1 MPTAV
6 LTDRERTAV
15 QAYLRLLHTVRA
27 AFGDEEEGGG
37 RGGPAAQPA
46 HDRPAHDRPAPVVP
60 PAVLAEAEQALA
72 AAGLAG
78 NEEEFFRLLHSWCPG
93 S

>member
-27 AFGDEEEGGG
+27 AFDGPPDGG
-37 RGGPAAQPA
+37 R
-46 HDRPAHDRPAPVVP
+46 PVLVP
-60 PAVLAEAEQALA
+60 PVVLAEAEQALA
-72 AAGLAG
+72 RAGLAG
-78 NEEEFFRLLHSWCPG
+78 NEAEFFRLLRDWCP
-93 S
+93 SS

>member
-27 AFGDEEEGGG
+27 AFDSPPDGG
-37 RGGPAAQPA
+37 RP
-46 HDRPAHDRPAPVVP
+46 PVVP
-60 PAVLAEAEQALA
+60 PAVLAEAERALA
-72 AAGLAG
+72 QAGLTG
-78 NEEEFFRLLHSWCPG
+78 NEEEFFRLLRSWCPRP
-93 S
+93 

>member
-27 AFGDEEEGGG
+27 AFDTPP
-37 RGGPAAQPA
+37 GPPGT
-46 HDRPAHDRPAPVVP
+46 PGPPMVP
-60 PAVLAEAEQALA
+60 PAVLAEAENALA
-72 AAGLAG
+72 RAGLTG
-78 NEEEFFRLLHSWCPG
+78 NEEEFFRMLRDWHPEP
-93 S
+93 

>member
-27 AFGDEEEGGG
+27 AFGDTHDETQG
-37 RGGPAAQPA
+37 AAVPR
-46 HDRPAHDRPAPVVP
+46 RPVRPSTDCP
-60 PAVLAEAEQALA
+60 P
-72 AAGLAG
+72 
-78 NEEEFFRLLHSWCPG
+78 WCRPRC
-93 S
+93 SRRPNRHWSERA

>member
-6 LTDRERTAV
+6 LTDRERTAL

-27 AFGDEEEGGG
+27 TLD
-37 RGGPAAQPA
+37 GPPVQAPA
-46 HDRPAHDRPAPVVP
+46 LVP

-72 AAGLAG
+72 GAGPAG
-78 NEEEFFRLLHSWCPG
+78 NEDGFFELPRAWCA
-93 S
+93 

>member
-27 AFGDEEEGGG
+27 AFDVPS
-37 RGGPAAQPA
+37 GPPEAA
-46 HDRPAHDRPAPVVP
+46 RPPVVA

-72 AAGLAG
+72 RAGLAG
-78 NEEEFFRLLHSWCPG
+78 NEEAFFRLLHSWCPPE

>member
-27 AFGDEEEGGG
+27 AFDGPPHEG
-37 RGGPAAQPA
+37 
-46 HDRPAHDRPAPVVP
+46 RPAVVP
-60 PAVLAEAEQALA
+60 PAVLAEAEQALTR
-72 AAGLAG
+72 AGLAG
-78 NEEEFFRLLHSWCPG
+78 NEEAFFRLLRDWCPPPA
-93 S
+93 

>member
-27 AFGDEEEGGG
+27 AFDGPSDGG
-37 RGGPAAQPA
+37 RPA
-46 HDRPAHDRPAPVVP
+46 VVP
-60 PAVLAEAEQALA
+60 PVVLAEAEQALA
-72 AAGLAG
+72 RAGLTG
-78 NEEEFFRLLHSWCPG
+78 NEEQFFRLLRDWCPPA
-93 S
+93 

>member
-27 AFGDEEEGGG
+27 AFD
-37 RGGPAAQPA
+37 GPPQG
-46 HDRPAHDRPAPVVP
+46 DRPAVVP
-60 PAVLAEAEQALA
+60 PGVLAEAEAALTG
-72 AAGLAG
+72 AGLAG
-78 NEEEFFRLLHSWCPG
+78 NEEEFFRLLRDWCPPA
-93 S
+93 

>member
-6 LTDRERTAV
+6 LTDHERAAV

-27 AFGDEEEGGG
+27 AFD
-37 RGGPAAQPA
+37 GPPDAS
-46 HDRPAHDRPAPVVP
+46 RPPVVP
-60 PAVLAEAEQALA
+60 PAALAEAERALA

-78 NEEEFFRLLHSWCPG
+78 NEQAFFRLLHDWCPDPG
-93 S
+93 

>member
-27 AFGDEEEGGG
+27 AFDGPGG
-37 RGGPAAQPA
+37 AA
-46 HDRPAHDRPAPVVP
+46 RPPLVP
-60 PAVLAEAEQALA
+60 PSVLAEAEQALA
-72 AAGLAG
+72 AAGLSG
-78 NEEEFFRLLHSWCPG
+78 NEEQFFRLLQNWCPEP
-93 S
+93 

>member
-27 AFGDEEEGGG
+27 AFDGPPDGG
-37 RGGPAAQPA
+37 RPAF
-46 HDRPAHDRPAPVVP
+46 VP

-72 AAGLAG
+72 RAGLAG
-78 NEEEFFRLLHSWCPG
+78 NEEDFFRLLRDWCPPA
-93 S
+93 

>member
-27 AFGDEEEGGG
+27 AFDTAS
-37 RGGPAAQPA
+37 GPPDSA
-46 HDRPAHDRPAPVVP
+46 RPPVVP

-72 AAGLAG
+72 DAGLAG
-78 NEEEFFRLLHSWCPG
+78 NEEGFFRLLRSWCPPEP
-93 S
+93 

>member
-27 AFGDEEEGGG
+27 AFGEEFGDEGDAC
-37 RGGPAAQPA
+37 GPP
-46 HDRPAHDRPAPVVP
+46 HDRLPPMVP
-60 PAVLAEAEQALA
+60 PTVLAEAERALSE
-72 AAGLAG
+72 AGLTG
-78 NEEEFFRLLHSWCPG
+78 NEEEFFRLLHSWCPAP
-93 S
+93 

>member
-6 LTDRERTAV
+6 LTDRERAAV

-27 AFGDEEEGGG
+27 AFTHADSPP
-37 RGGPAAQPA
+37 GGPLP
-46 HDRPAHDRPAPVVP
+46 PVVP

-72 AAGLAG
+72 RAGLTG
-78 NEEEFFRLLHSWCPG
+78 NEAEFFRLLRGWCPEP
-93 S
+93 

>member
-27 AFGDEEEGGG
+27 AFDSPAGPG
-37 RGGPAAQPA
+37 R
-46 HDRPAHDRPAPVVP
+46 APLVP
-60 PAVLAEAEQALA
+60 PAVLAEAEQALSR
-72 AAGLAG
+72 AGLAG
-78 NEEEFFRLLHSWCPG
+78 NEEAFFELLRHAGGRP
-93 S
+93 

>member
-27 AFGDEEEGGG
+27 AFDA
-37 RGGPAAQPA
+37 PSP
-46 HDRPAHDRPAPVVP
+46 RPPVVP

-72 AAGLAG
+72 DAGLSG
-78 NEEEFFRLLHSWCPG
+78 NEEAFFQLLHSWCPEP
-93 S
+93 

>member
-27 AFGDEEEGGG
+27 TLDTRTSPDAV
-37 RGGPAAQPA
+37 
-46 HDRPAHDRPAPVVP
+46 RPPVVP
-60 PAVLAEAEQALA
+60 PSVLAEAEAALA
-72 AAGLAG
+72 QAGLSG
-78 NEEEFFRLLHSWCPG
+78 NEEEFFRMLREWCPEP
-93 S
+93 

>member
-27 AFGDEEEGGG
+27 AFD
-37 RGGPAAQPA
+37 GPPDAA
-46 HDRPAHDRPAPVVP
+46 RPAMVP

-72 AAGLAG
+72 RAGLAG
-78 NEEEFFRLLHSWCPG
+78 NEEEFFQLLRDWCPPA
-93 S
+93 

>member
-27 AFGDEEEGGG
+27 AFGEESDDSS
-37 RGGPAAQPA
+37 GPPR
-46 HDRPAHDRPAPVVP
+46 DRRPRMVP
-60 PAVLAEAEQALA
+60 PAVLAEAERALA
-72 AAGLAG
+72 EAGLAG
-78 NEEEFFRLLHSWCPG
+78 NEEEFFRLLHSWCPTP
-93 S
+93 

>member
-27 AFGDEEEGGG
+27 VFDLET
-37 RGGPAAQPA
+37 GPPGA
-46 HDRPAHDRPAPVVP
+46 DRPPIVP
-60 PAVLAEAEQALA
+60 PGVLAEAEEALEQ
-72 AAGLAG
+72 AGLTG
-78 NEEEFFRLLHSWCPG
+78 NEEAFFHLLQSWCPEPG
-93 S
+93 P

>member
-27 AFGDEEEGGG
+27 TFDLET
-37 RGGPAAQPA
+37 GPPGA
-46 HDRPAHDRPAPVVP
+46 HRPPVVP
-60 PAVLAEAEQALA
+60 PGVLAEAEEALEQ
-72 AAGLAG
+72 AGLTG
-78 NEEEFFRLLHSWCPG
+78 NEEAFFQLLQSWCPEPG
-93 S
+93 P

>member
-27 AFGDEEEGGG
+27 AFD
-37 RGGPAAQPA
+37 GPPDAA
-46 HDRPAHDRPAPVVP
+46 RPAVVP

-72 AAGLAG
+72 RAGLAG
-78 NEEEFFRLLHSWCPG
+78 NEEEFFRLLRDWCPPA
-93 S
+93 